1 MKTLSANRIADP
13 LPVIGLGTWEMGNSR
28 ASREAE
34 GAALRAGLDL
44 GMNLIDTAEMY
55 ASGGA
60 EEVVAQAIK
69 GRRQGVFIVTKVL
82 PGNASRKGV
91 LRACEASLKRLQIDA
106 IDLYLLH
113 WPGSHPLAD
122 TLASF
127 EELRAAGKIRHWG
140 VSNFDLVAMREV
152 EALVPGR
159 CACNQVLYNVQT
171 RGIEHDLLPWC
182 AQNGVLLQAYSPLA
196 QGRLH
201 VRPALE
207 GVAKRLG
214 VTPHQV
220 ALAWSVRLPGVQAI
234 PKSASIERV
243 KQNAHAAQLVLS
255 PEDLRA
261 IDAAYAPPNG
271 PVPLETA

>member
-1 MKTLSANRIADP
+1 MRTLRINRITDP

-34 GAALRAGLDL
+34 AAALRAGLDL

-60 EEVVAQAIK
+60 EEVVAQAIT
-69 GRRQGVFIVTKVL
+69 RRRKDVFVVTKVL
-82 PGNASRKGV
+82 PQNASRKGV
-91 LRACEASLKRLQIDA
+91 IKACEASLKRLQIET

-127 EELRAAGKIRHWG
+127 EELRARGKIRHWG
-140 VSNFDLVAMREV
+140 VSNFDLDAMHEV

-182 AQNGVLLQAYSPLA
+182 VKNGVLLQAYSPLA

-201 VRPALE
+201 MRPALE
-207 GVAKRLG
+207 AVAKRHG

-243 KQNAHAAQLVLS
+243 KQNAHTAQLALS
-255 PEDLRA
+255 AEDLRA
-261 IDAAYAPPNG
+261 IDAAYPPPRG